1 MCIPGLHLSLGIFN
15 RLWEL
20 LEHEC
25 EELDLTLAY
34 SIGTGS
40 GGGGGTFTHYVDTL
54 RQKSNL
60 EMEVKNKNDHATL
73 VDQLTTYMCL
83 TLPNA
88 ETSDI
93 VRQLRVEAAT
103 THTKIADMVGMG
115 RVPMVSVGFS
125 LFLSLLRYQGWT
137 LS

>member
-60 EMEVKNKNDHATL
+60 EMEVKNTT
-73 VDQLTTYMCL
+73 TTYMCL